1 MSDGDERSDRGG
13 PSVTEHGASESSVT
27 GRDISESSTAADG
40 SRGRV
45 VAVCGLP
52 GAGKTTVAERIA
64 DRLGGAVVRTDVI
77 RKALF
82 DNPQYTDAETAAV
95 YDELLARARD
105 RAADGSAV
113 VLDATFADGRFR
125 EDAREAA
132 AAVAADFD
140 LVEVTCDEAV
150 VRRRIERR
158 DGVSDADFEI
168 HRRFRRLFDPL
179 TADRVVIDNSGT
191 QRETFA
197 QVDAAFDARAD
208 ADAE

>member
-1 MSDGDERSDRGG
+1 MSNGGERSER
-13 PSVTEHGASESSVT
+13 
-27 GRDISESSTAADG
+27 DG
-40 SRGRV
+40 SSASGGGRV

-82 DNPQYTDAETAAV
+82 DDPQYTDAETAAV
-95 YDELLARARD
+95 YDELLSRARD
-105 RAADGSAV
+105 RAADGSSV

-158 DGVSDADFEI
+158 DGVSDADFEV

-179 TADRVVIDNSGT
+179 TADRVVVDNSGT
-191 QRETFA
+191 RAETLA
-197 QVDAAFDARAD
+197 QVDAAFDAHAD
-208 ADAE
+208 TDAK